1 MISQKDIPFFN
12 VAMPLA
18 VGLVAWYGLNFAWIA
33 PNVIAPRLAE
43 KHYLPSCVAN
53 VEKISYAVAQDFQTR
68 TQQAARAAEEAARR
82 AEQASKQ
89 QLANFWGALFQ
100 GRPGGQAFLD
110 HYSQPG
116 RELDAINK
124 TVTGNAVAVA
134 VQEQGQKLA
143 SEISEMT
150 KEVREMNRTANYK
163 TAADYCGCYVTTGM
177 SDRLEMA
184 LHSATVRV
192 FKPQGLTDMEA
203 FKKFDDCGSV
213 PVV

>member
-12 VAMPLA
+12 VAMPVV

-53 VEKISYAVAQDFQTR
+53 VEKISMAVAQDFQTR
-68 TQQAARAAEEAARR
+68 AQQAREAA
-82 AEQASKQ
+82 AQAAAQ
-89 QLANFWGALFQ
+89 VEREAQAAANEFWGRLFAD
-100 GRPGGQAFLD
+100 RPGGQQFLE
-110 HYSQPG
+110 YYNQPG
-116 RELDAINK
+116 RALDTANK
-124 TVTGNAVAVA
+124 IATGHAVNLTL
-134 VQEQGQKLA
+134 QGEGQKLA
-143 SEISEMT
+143 SEISEMS

-177 SDRLEMA
+177 SDRMEMA
-184 LHSATVRV
+184 FHTSTVRV